1 MINKISNAN
10 VLMNSFYEAKKGCS
24 WKNSVQQYEANFLK
38 NIRHTQLELREK
50 TYRQQDFYCFYLK
63 ERGKDRYVRSISF
76 YDRVVQRALCDLVN
90 PIVEPYLIHDN
101 GASVKKKGIDF
112 ARRRIENHLHKYYRK
127 YGNKGYALVIDFS
140 KFYDNI
146 LHKPLMDMYRE
157 IIDDKDIINLINHLV
172 DSFSVDISNY
182 NITENELF
190 DSLAYAKAET
200 EKTGEKMMHKSLGI
214 GSQISQISGIY
225 YPSKMDNY
233 CKIVKGIKFYGRYMD
248 DTYIIGNSKEELKS
262 LLDDID
268 KICKKQG
275 IFINHKKTQLFR
287 LDKGFTFLKIKYR
300 LTGTGHLVR
309 IPVKKNFI
317 RERRKLKS
325 FKNLL
330 DKGLIDFHDIEE
342 QYKSWKGNIQ
352 KYDCYKSLKNLDKVF
367 NDLFINNNN
376 SQNSH

>member
-300 LTGTGHLVR
+300 LTDTGHLVR

-330 DKGLIDFHDIEE
+330 DKRLIDFHDIEE

-367 NDLFINNNN
+367 NDLFLNNN

>member
-10 VLMNSFYEAKKGCS
+10 VLMNSFYEAKKDCS

-300 LTGTGHLVR
+300 LTDTGHLVR

-330 DKGLIDFHDIEE
+330 DKELIDFHDIEE

-367 NDLFINNNN
+367 NDLFLNNN